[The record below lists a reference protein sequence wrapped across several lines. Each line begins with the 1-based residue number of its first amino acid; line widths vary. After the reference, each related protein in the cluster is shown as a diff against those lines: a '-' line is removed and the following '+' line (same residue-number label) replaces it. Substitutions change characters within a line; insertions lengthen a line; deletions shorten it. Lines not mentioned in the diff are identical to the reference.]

1 MLPSPVTL
9 SYTPDIVYNSLLS
22 LKWSVIIIYFYDYPR
37 LLYFKDATTFRCYI
51 YYHNVSNIRL
61 LLVDVFVCVCESAP
75 FYLSAFGPESNQ
87 DEFTHVYK
95 YFLNIHPQVR
105 Q

>member
-61 LLVDVFVCVCESAP
+61 LLVDVFVCVCVKARHSTCQ
-75 FYLSAFGPESNQ
+75 LLDQNLIRMNSR
-87 DEFTHVYK
+87 TCI
-95 YFLNIHPQVR
+95 NIF
-105 Q
+105 